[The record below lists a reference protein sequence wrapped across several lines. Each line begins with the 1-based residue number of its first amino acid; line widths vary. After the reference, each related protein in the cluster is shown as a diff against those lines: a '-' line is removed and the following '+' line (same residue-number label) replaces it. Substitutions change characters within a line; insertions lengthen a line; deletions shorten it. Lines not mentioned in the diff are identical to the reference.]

1 MADID
6 KVRALFVCL
15 EKIQTADGYRI
26 KFSAVYGDGEEAKK
40 FFKQTPSGALEMG
53 TVNDAAA
60 AMFVPGRRY
69 YLDLT
74 PAPAE

>member
-1 MADID
+1 MADIH
-6 KVRALFVCL
+6 KVRALFQCL

-26 KFSAVYGDGEEAKK
+26 KFAAVYGDGELARKS
-40 FFKQTPSGALEMG
+40 FKHTPYGELEMG

-69 YLDLT
+69 YLDFT